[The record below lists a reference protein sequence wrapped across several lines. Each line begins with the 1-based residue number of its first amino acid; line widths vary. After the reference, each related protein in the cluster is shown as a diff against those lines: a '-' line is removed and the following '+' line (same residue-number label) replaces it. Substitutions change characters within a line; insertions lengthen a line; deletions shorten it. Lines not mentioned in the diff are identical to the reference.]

1 MYKQVGK
8 RGRIYSIILLF
19 LLVLCCGCR
28 GKTGVVLSTALS
40 PVPGI
45 SGQGEALP
53 ECNTPYTVGY
63 PNRDGTYSLY
73 IFFVSGPVSHWG
85 WLCRDRQYRR
95 GLGKEGFAYE
105 NKANEIKAYF
115 PPSLSEYFRVEKG

>member
-73 IFFVSGPVSHWG
+73 IFSSPV
-85 WLCRDRQYRR
+85 QYPT
-95 GLGKEGFAYE
+95 GDGYAVIDNTVVASGKEGFAYE

-115 PPSLSEYFRVEKG
+115 PPSLS

>member
-28 GKTGVVLSTALS
+28 GKT
-40 PVPGI
+40 
-45 SGQGEALP
+45 
-53 ECNTPYTVGY
+53 PYTVGY

-73 IFFVSGPVSHWG
+73 IFSSPV
-85 WLCRDRQYRR
+85 QYPT
-95 GLGKEGFAYE
+95 GDGYAVIDNTVVASGKEGFAYE

-115 PPSLSEYFRVEKG
+115 PPSLSLSLIHI